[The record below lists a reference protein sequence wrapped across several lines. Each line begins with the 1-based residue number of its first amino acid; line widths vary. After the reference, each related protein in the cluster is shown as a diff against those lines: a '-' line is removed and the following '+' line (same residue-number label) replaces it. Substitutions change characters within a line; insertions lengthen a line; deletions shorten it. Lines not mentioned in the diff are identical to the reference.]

1 MKQEYMEA
9 FSEVDEILEIMPT
22 ALSNKIPQK
31 FKEIIKNE
39 KSKDYIPNI
48 KEPIDKCPIREETII
63 ILALIY
69 RDFLCNEEERKKLK
83 SRDAQALRIFEEELR
98 ERYNPDDIF
107 KKKKEKKQ
115 EMENIQVE
123 ETSIAVIQEKKWY
136 KKIFNI
142 IKKFFLKNL
151 HY

>member
-48 KEPIDKCPIREETII
+48 KEPIDKCPMMEETII

-69 RDFLCNEEERKKLK
+69 RDFLCNEEERKKARDGK
-83 SRDAQALRIFEEELR
+83 YTSRRNKYSSYTR
-98 ERYNPDDIF
+98 E
-107 KKKKEKKQ
+107 K
-115 EMENIQVE
+115 V
-123 ETSIAVIQEKKWY
+123 V
-136 KKIFNI
+136 
-142 IKKFFLKNL
+142 
-151 HY
+151 